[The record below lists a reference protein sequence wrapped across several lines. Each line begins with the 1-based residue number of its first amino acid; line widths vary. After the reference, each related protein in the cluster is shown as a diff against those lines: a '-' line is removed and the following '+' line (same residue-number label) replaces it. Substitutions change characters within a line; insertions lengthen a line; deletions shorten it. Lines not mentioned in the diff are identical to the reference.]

1 MSKVLIK
8 KSVEDVIARL
18 GSGDYRTQGKNRKI
32 SLYDETGLEYKPQ
45 SPELRRLWD
54 EAQRAAKTNPDT
66 PIPKVLRKFPRSH
79 SWNSMLG
86 AGPGGISESAIS
98 RALASMGY
106 PIEPEYPV
114 FHEEEDFENLGR
126 GKIAPVY
133 GAVEQRIAN
142 KLAQARHHGEGARDL
157 TVDRLAWPLER
168 HLQYGKH
175 VQNNPNLNILDA
187 LGIVD
192 NHADNVGQFDER
204 TTPTPVSDRHRIPIV
219 PSEIPHGKSLTPEG
233 RDIALFDDKGKLRT
247 KPLQDVM
254 RTFDPMYT
262 DMSARGKTGDLDELW
277 QASSKYTDLSPSDWL
292 ATLDKIKR
300 RNMRIPL
307 SYDETKD
314 HRDIDPDT
322 GELLTEPMRVTG
334 LTPEELAE
342 LGDHFDTRKMRQKVS
357 DFMSRNA
364 DYLHPNVRGELS
376 DFVQA
381 LPPESDYGVWAPEQ
395 REIENIMMPPSF
407 DKLPA
412 GYKDI
417 ELNPRGKNIKERLDR
432 HRLELGK
439 YKAFKNRLQMLNA
452 IAEDPEQ
459 MRIWEFMNPN
469 SAIIGHNLRM
479 LANKKSADLSTEV
492 DGVEDGD
499 LVEGKNYF
507 KPENHPLL
515 TDAEGALD
523 PITGRTVSTDPL
535 SSSPSPSTKISDT
548 LSSDGS
554 FANPFNELR
563 RRQRKRIGEEVH
575 AELARRHR
583 SPQTPSYEPEP
594 LLVAPPDPKMVK
606 LVGEHMASR
615 IAGHKAGMGIETLD
629 ARDRPAEKEQEREG
643 FGSLFNPSRQL
654 RRERE
659 ILLDRVISHNKG
671 YFQMSAE
678 EAGILVAGWDTDQR
692 KLALNKDN
700 LALDLLSEHE
710 GMLPEW
716 LGSDFPHAW
725 DEVSSSVL
733 GLRSVPPKT
742 PNIPDM
748 GNNTYQELGT
758 PEVLTSGDYDIVW

>member
-32 SLYDETGLEYKPQ
+32 SLHDETGLEYKPQ

-175 VQNNPNLNILDA
+175 VRNNPNLNILDA

-322 GELLTEPMRVTG
+322 GEQMRVTG

-381 LPPESDYGVWAPEQ
+381 LPPESDYEVWAPEQ

-417 ELNPRGKNIKERLDR
+417 ELNPRGKNIKNRLDR

-479 LANKKSADLSTEV
+479 LANKKSADFSTE
-492 DGVEDGD
+492 EDID
-499 LVEGKNYF
+499 PFALVEGKNYF

-554 FANPFNELR
+554 FVNPFNELR
-563 RRQRKRIGEEVH
+563 RKVH

-583 SPQTPSYEPEP
+583 SPQ
-594 LLVAPPDPKMVK
+594 MVK
-606 LVGEHMASR
+606 LVGEHMANR

-629 ARDRPAEKEQEREG
+629 ARDRPAKKEWEREG
-643 FGSLFNPSRQL
+643 FGSLFNPSNQL

-671 YFQMSAE
+671 YFQMSEE

-700 LALDLLSEHE
+700 LALDMLGEHE

-716 LGSDFPHAW
+716 LGADFPIN
-725 DEVSSSVL
+725 
-733 GLRSVPPKT
+733 GSVPPKT

-748 GNNTYQELGT
+748 GHNTYQELGT